1 MSVLFSILIPAYKSA
16 FLGECIDSVLMQ
28 TYKNFEVIIVDDA
41 SPEDLWSI
49 VEKYQDNRISYY
61 RNSVNFGALNVVKNW
76 NKCLE
81 YSKGD
86 YVICMGDDDRLA
98 PYCLEEYVS
107 LIDKYPCIGLL
118 HGWTR
123 IINERTEPISLTTHR
138 CDYESAISLIWHK
151 SYAYPAQYIGDFC
164 FKSDLLKNNG
174 GFYDLPLAW
183 GSDEISSFI
192 AASHNGVANTQKVV
206 FEYRVNS
213 LTIGN
218 TGNIRIKIKSIE
230 MEKNWI
236 MNFLSSP
243 SSSENDELYRKE
255 LLKSIPHLYEK
266 KKAMTM
272 IPDMKKFG
280 SLVFWL
286 IHRKEYQVNIH
297 TILFAKI
304 RSIL

>member
-16 FLGECIDSVLMQ
+16 FLDECIESVLQQ
-28 TYKNFEVIIVDDA
+28 TYNNFEVIIVDDA
-41 SPEDLWSI
+41 SPEDLRSI
-49 VEKYQDNRISYY
+49 VGKYQDNRISYH
-61 RNSVNFGALNVVKNW
+61 RNDVNYGALNVVKNW

-98 PYCLEEYVS
+98 PHCLEEYVL
-107 LIDKYPCIGLL
+107 LIEKHPGIGLL

-123 IINERTEPISLTTHR
+123 IINERTEPTSLTTHR

-151 SYAYPAQYIGDFC
+151 TYAYPAQYIGDFC
-164 FKSDLLKNNG
+164 FKSDLLKEDG
-174 GFYDLPLAW
+174 GFYELPLAW

-192 AASHNGVANTQKVV
+192 AANHNGVVNTQKVV

-213 LTIGN
+213 LAIGK

-230 MEKNWI
+230 LEKKWI
-236 MNFLSSP
+236 LSFLSTP
-243 SSSENDELYRKE
+243 SSDENDELYRKE
-255 LLKSIPHLYEK
+255 LLKNIPHLYEK
-266 KKAMTM
+266 KKALTM
-272 IPDMKKFG
+272 IPDMRKFG

-286 IHRKEYQVNIH
+286 THRKEYQLNIQ